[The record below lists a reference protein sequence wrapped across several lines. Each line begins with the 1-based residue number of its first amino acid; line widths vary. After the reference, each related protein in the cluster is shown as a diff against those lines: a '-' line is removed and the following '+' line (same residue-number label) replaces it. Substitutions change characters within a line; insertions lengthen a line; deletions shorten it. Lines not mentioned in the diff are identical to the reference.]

1 MLRLVLFSACIFLL
15 YSCQADVEQA
25 KYVEPYTGPMM
36 ISDNIQT
43 IYSDSGKMKMKL
55 EAPVQLLLQS
65 NDREFPEGI
74 YVEFFENK
82 ETPKA
87 ILTSNYAIFYKE
99 QNLYKIS
106 GKVVVDNKEEGK
118 KLTTE
123 ELFWSP
129 VTKKIYT
136 EKQLFIK
143 TATETIEG
151 VGMDANQ
158 DFSSYTIRKPV
169 GIVSVK

>member
-1 MLRLVLFSACIFLL
+1 MVAN
-15 YSCQADVEQA
+15 
-25 KYVEPYTGPMM
+25 
-36 ISDNIQT
+36 NIET

-55 EAPVQLLLQS
+55 DAPVQLLLQN

-82 ETPKA
+82 TEPKA

-118 KLTTE
+118 KLSTE

-136 EKQLFIK
+136 EKHLFIE
-143 TATETIEG
+143 TASETIEG
-151 VGMDANQ
+151 EGMDANQ
-158 DFSSYTIRKPV
+158 DFSSYTIRKPI